1 MRKFLTSTL
10 LFSLIFVSSGTA
22 TAAVTMKPGL
32 WEITSNNQ
40 MAGLQMPAIPPEQM
54 AKMKAMG
61 IQMPTMDGLGM
72 QMTVRHCISKEQAEK
87 GVPPQPKDDGQCQQ
101 NSVVRSGNKV
111 SWSVE
116 CTGRN
121 AASGTGWVTLLF
133 PVRKV
138 TAANQTSRS
147 SRGQTGPMT
156 MKQQFSGKWLSA
168 SCEGK

>member
-1 MRKFLTSTL
+1 MRTPSIPSL
-10 LFSLIFVSSGTA
+10 LFPLILVASGTA
-22 TAAVTMKPGL
+22 SAAITMKPGL

-40 MAGLQMPAIPPEQM
+40 MAGLQMPALPPEQM

-61 IQMPTMDGLGM
+61 IQMPTMEGMGM
-72 QMTVRHCISKEQAEK
+72 QLKVRHCISKEQADK

-116 CTGRN
+116 CTGQH
-121 AASGTGWVTLLF
+121 AASGTGWVTLSS
-133 PVRKV
+133 PESYRGESNITVR
-138 TAANQTSRS
+138 Q
-147 SRGQTGPMT
+147 GQTGPMT